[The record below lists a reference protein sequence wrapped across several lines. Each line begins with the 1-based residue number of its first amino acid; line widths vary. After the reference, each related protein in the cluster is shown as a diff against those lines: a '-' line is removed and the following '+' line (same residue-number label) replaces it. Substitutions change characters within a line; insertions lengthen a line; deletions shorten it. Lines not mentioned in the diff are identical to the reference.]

1 MNDKKRDLEDY
12 YQKKYAKRQ
21 FTVEKTHHKSSDLRI
36 TDGDA
41 LSGKQILVIGCNTGD
56 DIIYLVKENHVTGI
70 DIMDDAVEV
79 ARHNG
84 IIAQRWDVERGLPFP
99 SEQFDIVV
107 CKEVLEHLIDP
118 EFVMLEIRRVLK
130 GGGYAFISVPN
141 HFWYYFRFRLLIG
154 KGLIMPWDAN
164 GVWHDWDYF
173 HIRFFT
179 FEGFK
184 ALIKATHFIEKKFYY
199 QETFSDAF
207 APEKGKIFDKII
219 PKKIIRAIVNFKPN
233 LFSRDFVVKIMKV

>member
-1 MNDKKRDLEDY
+1 MNDQKQGLEAY
-12 YQKKYAKRQ
+12 YRKKYAKKQ
-21 FTVEKTHHKSSDLRI
+21 FSVERIHHKSADLRI
-36 TDGDA
+36 TDGEV

-56 DIIYLVKENHVTGI
+56 DVIYLIKKNHVTGI

-79 ARHNG
+79 ANKNG
-84 IIAQRWDVERGLPFP
+84 ITAQQWDAERGLPFS
-99 SEQFDIVV
+99 SEQFDIVI

-118 EFVMLEIRRVLK
+118 EFVMSEIRRVLK
-130 GGGYAFISVPN
+130 GNGYAFISVPN
-141 HFWYYFRFRLLIG
+141 HFWYYFRFRILLG

-184 ALIKATHFIEKKFYY
+184 ALIKATHFIPIKFYY
-199 QETFSDAF
+199 QETISDVF
-207 APEKGKIFDKII
+207 APEKGKILDKFI
-219 PKKIIRAIVNFKPN
+219 PKKICRALVKFKPN
-233 LFSRDFVVKIMKV
+233 FFSRDFVVKIIKA